1 MSVLTS
7 DPSVKHEE
15 STWILKSG
23 VDLRIVVFAYAAT
36 GSKQTNLGRRVH
48 AATRKVIAGIRV
60 QYCLWMIVSC
70 GYILA
75 IIILYN
81 IRTVVMLACEK

>member
-36 GSKQTNLGRRVH
+36 GSKQTNLGDGFMQQPAKLLLGYAYNIVGGDCF
-48 AATRKVIAGIRV
+48 VWVYFSNYYSV
-60 QYCLWMIVSC
+60 QYSY
-70 GYILA
+70 G
-75 IIILYN
+75 
-81 IRTVVMLACEK
+81 RDACM